1 MSLLATVLLG
11 DGRSERERES
21 ITVSPLAENMQVIIG
36 RLSIGPVRVD

>member
-11 DGRSERERES
+11 DGKRERVS